1 MNAIVNQKGLTLIE
15 LLIVCVVISFAFLGL
30 ANLFPV
36 SMASLNESR
45 MHTTAADFAQEKME
59 DLLEVDGSHA
69 DLTAGT
75 HNDPDNPIR
84 TSFNRNWTVT
94 DDTPANGLKQIEVT
108 VTYPHG
114 TETRSVT
121 LASFRRD

>member
-1 MNAIVNQKGLTLIE
+1 MEAVVNEKGITLVE
-15 LLIVCVVISFAFLGL
+15 LLIVCVIISFAFLGL

-59 DLLEVDGSHA
+59 DLLEVDGTHG
-69 DLTAGT
+69 DLTVGT

-84 TSFNRNWTVT
+84 SSFNRQWVVT
-94 DDTPANGLKQIEVT
+94 DNTPATGLKTIEVT

-114 TETRSVT
+114 EKTRSVT